1 MAKKPGFEDWLR
13 AAIAMFGSGASAAG
27 GVGAMTLLSGVGGGG
42 VGGGAGGAGT
52 GASESM
58 DKATNLGHNF
68 NYDLNY
74 IPGPAQMNRMLMQ
87 QTADEYAPR
96 QTLAEHVAALRR
108 YVRPGMNP
116 AQMKEALRRGK
127 EYEQSLPQWW
137 DDDRPRKNFT
147 PSSSAV
153 SGIRITPDNRIQ
165 IRFGKGSKWYSYRGG
180 ATPGAAA
187 EEVKKLIGTNGK
199 SIGQALA
206 RKGLKNGFGQWA
218 EDHYLPGY

>member
-13 AAIAMFGSGASAAG
+13 AAIALFGSGASAAG

-42 VGGGAGGAGT
+42 AGGAT
-52 GASESM
+52 ESM
-58 DKATNLGHNF
+58 DKVDSLGHNF

-180 ATPGAAA
+180 ENPGAAA
-187 EEVKKLIGTNGK
+187 KEVQKLIGTNGK
-199 SIGQALA
+199 SIGQNLV
-206 RKGLKNGFGQWA
+206 RKSKVFGQWA
-218 EDHYLPGY
+218 KEHYLPGY

>member
-13 AAIAMFGSGASAAG
+13 AAIALFGSGASAAG
-27 GVGAMTLLSGVGGGG
+27 GVGAMTLLSGVGGGPSVDDG
-42 VGGGAGGAGT
+42 
-52 GASESM
+52 S
-58 DKATNLGHNF
+58 DKVDSLGHNF

-74 IPGPAQMNRMLMQ
+74 IPGPEKQMNRMLMQ

-96 QTLAEHVAALRR
+96 QTLLEHVNALRR

-180 ATPGAAA
+180 ATPGDAAK
-187 EEVKKLIGTNGK
+187 EVQKLIGKNGQ
-199 SIGQALA
+199 SIGQNLV
-206 RKGLKNGFGQWA
+206 RKSKTLGQWA
-218 EDHYLPGY
+218 KDHYLPGY

>member
-13 AAIAMFGSGASAAG
+13 AAIALFGSGASAAG
-27 GVGAMTLLSGVGGGG
+27 GVGAMTLLSGVGGGT
-42 VGGGAGGAGT
+42 GAT
-52 GASESM
+52 ASESM
-58 DKATNLGHNF
+58 DKVDSLGHNF

-74 IPGPAQMNRMLMQ
+74 IPGKPQENRMLMQ

-96 QTLAEHVAALRR
+96 QTLAEHIAALRR

-153 SGIRITPDNRIQ
+153 SGIRITPDNKIQ

-180 ATPGAAA
+180 ENPGAAA
-187 EEVKKLIGTNGK
+187 NEVQKLIGKNRQ
-199 SIGQALA
+199 SIGRNLV
-206 RKGLKNGFGQWA
+206 RKSKVFGQWA
-218 EDHYLPGY
+218 REHYLPGY

>member
-13 AAIAMFGSGASAAG
+13 AVISVFGSGASAAG
-27 GVGAMTLLSGVGGGG
+27 GVGAMTLLSGVGGGT
-42 VGGGAGGAGT
+42 GAT
-52 GASESM
+52 ASESM
-58 DKATNLGHNF
+58 DKVDSLGHNF

-96 QTLAEHVAALRR
+96 QTLAEHVAALRH

-127 EYEQSLPQWW
+127 EYEQNLPQWW

-180 ATPGAAA
+180 ATPGDAAKEA
-187 EEVKKLIGTNGK
+187 MKLIGKNGQ
-199 SIGQALA
+199 SIGRNLI
-206 RKGLKNGFGQWA
+206 RKGKGHENSWA
-218 EDHYLPGY
+218 AQHYLPGY

>member
-13 AAIAMFGSGASAAG
+13 AAIALFGSGASAAG
-27 GVGAMTLLSGVGGGG
+27 GVGAMTLLSGVGGG
-42 VGGGAGGAGT
+42 T
-52 GASESM
+52 GAASSESM
-58 DKATNLGHNF
+58 DKVDSLGHNF

-96 QTLAEHVAALRR
+96 QTLAEHIAALRR

-180 ATPGAAA
+180 ENPGAAA
-187 EEVKKLIGTNGK
+187 KEVQKLIGKNGQ
-199 SIGQALA
+199 SIGQNLV
-206 RKGLKNGFGQWA
+206 RKSKVFGQWA
-218 EDHYLPGY
+218 KDHYLPGY

>member
-13 AAIAMFGSGASAAG
+13 AAIALFGSGASAAG
-27 GVGAMTLLSGVGGGG
+27 GVGAMTLLSGVGGGPSVDDG
-42 VGGGAGGAGT
+42 
-52 GASESM
+52 S
-58 DKATNLGHNF
+58 DKAESLGHNF

-74 IPGPAQMNRMLMQ
+74 IPGPAQMNHMLMQ
-87 QTADEYAPR
+87 ETADEYAPR
-96 QTLAEHVAALRR
+96 QTLLEHVNALRR

-153 SGIRITPDNRIQ
+153 SGIRITPDNKIQ

-180 ATPGAAA
+180 ENPGAAA
-187 EEVKKLIGTNGK
+187 KEVQKLIGKNGQ
-199 SIGQALA
+199 SIGQNLV
-206 RKGLKNGFGQWA
+206 RKSKVFGQWA
-218 EDHYLPGY
+218 REHYLPGY

>member
-13 AAIAMFGSGASAAG
+13 AAIALFGSGASAAG
-27 GVGAMTLLSGVGGGG
+27 GVGAMTLLSGVGGG
-42 VGGGAGGAGT
+42 T
-52 GASESM
+52 GATSSESM
-58 DKATNLGHNF
+58 DKVDSLGHNF

-96 QTLAEHVAALRR
+96 QTLAEHIAALRR

-153 SGIRITPDNRIQ
+153 SGIRITPDNKIQ

-180 ATPGAAA
+180 ENPGAAA
-187 EEVKKLIGTNGK
+187 NEVQKLIGKNGQ
-199 SIGQALA
+199 SIGRNLV
-206 RKGLKNGFGQWA
+206 RKSKVFGQWA
-218 EDHYLPGY
+218 REHYLPGY

>member
-13 AAIAMFGSGASAAG
+13 AAIALFGSGASAAG
-27 GVGAMTLLSGVGGGG
+27 GVGAMTLLSGVGGG
-42 VGGGAGGAGT
+42 
-52 GASESM
+52 ASVDDGS

-74 IPGPAQMNRMLMQ
+74 IPGPERQDNKMLKQ
-87 QTADEYAPR
+87 QAADEYGPR

-116 AQMKEALRRGK
+116 AQMKEALKRGK

-137 DDDRPRKNFT
+137 DDDRPRSNFT

-153 SGIRITPDNRIQ
+153 SGIRITPDNKIQ
-165 IRFGKGSKWYSYRGG
+165 IRFGRGTKWYSYRGG
-180 ATPGAAA
+180 ETPGAAA
-187 EEVKKLIGTNGK
+187 KEAMKLIGKNGQ
-199 SIGQALA
+199 SIGRNLV
-206 RKGLKNGFGQWA
+206 RKSKVFGQWA
-218 EDHYLPGY
+218 REHYLPGY

>member
-13 AAIAMFGSGASAAG
+13 AAIALFGSGASAAG
-27 GVGAMTLLSGVGGGG
+27 GVGAMTLLSGVGGGPSVDDG
-42 VGGGAGGAGT
+42 
-52 GASESM
+52 S
-58 DKATNLGHNF
+58 DKADSLGHNF

-74 IPGPAQMNRMLMQ
+74 IPGEAQMNRMLMQ

-96 QTLAEHVAALRR
+96 QTLLEHVNALRR

-180 ATPGAAA
+180 ATPGDAAK
-187 EEVKKLIGTNGK
+187 EVQKLIGTNGQ
-199 SIGQALA
+199 SIGQNLV
-206 RKGLKNGFGQWA
+206 RKSKTLGQWA
-218 EDHYLPGY
+218 KDHYLPGY

>member
-13 AAIAMFGSGASAAG
+13 AAIALFGSGASAAG
-27 GVGAMTLLSGVGGGG
+27 GVGAMTLLSGVGGG
-42 VGGGAGGAGT
+42 T
-52 GASESM
+52 GSASSESM
-58 DKATNLGHNF
+58 DKVDSLGHNF

-96 QTLAEHVAALRR
+96 QTLAEHIAALRR

-180 ATPGAAA
+180 ENPGAAA
-187 EEVKKLIGTNGK
+187 KEVQKLIGKNGQ
-199 SIGQALA
+199 SIGQNLV
-206 RKGLKNGFGQWA
+206 RKSKVFGQWA
-218 EDHYLPGY
+218 REHYLPGY

>member
-13 AAIAMFGSGASAAG
+13 AAIALFGSGASAAG
-27 GVGAMTLLSGVGGGG
+27 GVGAMTLLSGVGGG
-42 VGGGAGGAGT
+42 T
-52 GASESM
+52 GAASSESM
-58 DKATNLGHNF
+58 DKVDSLGHNF

-180 ATPGAAA
+180 ETPGAAA
-187 EEVKKLIGTNGK
+187 NEVQKLIGKRGQ
-199 SIGQALA
+199 SIGQNLV
-206 RKGLKNGFGQWA
+206 RKSKVFGQWA
-218 EDHYLPGY
+218 KEHYLPGY

>member
-13 AAIAMFGSGASAAG
+13 AAIALFGSGASAAG
-27 GVGAMTLLSGVGGGG
+27 GVGAMTLLSGVGGGT
-42 VGGGAGGAGT
+42 GAT
-52 GASESM
+52 ASESM
-58 DKATNLGHNF
+58 DKVDSLGHNF

-74 IPGPAQMNRMLMQ
+74 IPGNPQENRMLMQ

-96 QTLAEHVAALRR
+96 QTLAEHIAALRR

-153 SGIRITPDNRIQ
+153 SGIRITPDNKIQ

-180 ATPGAAA
+180 ENPGAAA
-187 EEVKKLIGTNGK
+187 NEVQKLIGKNGQ
-199 SIGQALA
+199 SIGRNLV
-206 RKGLKNGFGQWA
+206 RKSKVFGQWA
-218 EDHYLPGY
+218 REHYLPGY

>member
-13 AAIAMFGSGASAAG
+13 AAIALFGSGASAAG
-27 GVGAMTLLSGVGGGG
+27 GVGAMTLLSGVGGGPSVEDG
-42 VGGGAGGAGT
+42 
-52 GASESM
+52 S
-58 DKATNLGHNF
+58 DKATSLGHNF

-74 IPGPAQMNRMLMQ
+74 IPGDPQENKMLMQ

-96 QTLAEHVAALRR
+96 QTLLEHVNALRR

-153 SGIRITPDNRIQ
+153 SGIRITPDNKIQ

-180 ATPGAAA
+180 ENPGAAA
-187 EEVKKLIGTNGK
+187 NEVQKLIGKNGQ
-199 SIGQALA
+199 SIGRNLV
-206 RKGLKNGFGQWA
+206 RKSKVFGQWA
-218 EDHYLPGY
+218 REHYLPGY

>member
-13 AAIAMFGSGASAAG
+13 AVISVFGSGASAAG
-27 GVGAMTLLSGVGGGG
+27 GVGAMTLLSGVGGGPS
-42 VGGGAGGAGT
+42 VEDGT
-52 GASESM
+52 
-58 DKATNLGHNF
+58 DKAESLGHNF

-96 QTLAEHVAALRR
+96 QTLLEHVNALRR

-153 SGIRITPDNRIQ
+153 SGIRITPDNKIQ

-180 ATPGAAA
+180 ENPGAAA
-187 EEVKKLIGTNGK
+187 KEVQKLIGKNGQ
-199 SIGQALA
+199 SIGQNLV
-206 RKGLKNGFGQWA
+206 RKSKVFGQWA
-218 EDHYLPGY
+218 REHYLPGY

>member
-13 AAIAMFGSGASAAG
+13 AAIALFGSGASAAG
-27 GVGAMTLLSGVGGGG
+27 GVGAMTLLSGVGGGT
-42 VGGGAGGAGT
+42 GAT
-52 GASESM
+52 ASESM
-58 DKATNLGHNF
+58 DKVDSLGHNF

-87 QTADEYAPR
+87 QTANEYAPR
-96 QTLAEHVAALRR
+96 QTLAEHIAALRR

-116 AQMKEALRRGK
+116 EQMKEALRRGK

-153 SGIRITPDNRIQ
+153 SGIRITPDNKIQ

-180 ATPGAAA
+180 ENPGAAA
-187 EEVKKLIGTNGK
+187 NEVQKLIGKNGQ
-199 SIGQALA
+199 SIGRNLV
-206 RKGLKNGFGQWA
+206 RKSKVFGQWA
-218 EDHYLPGY
+218 REHYLPGY

>member
-13 AAIAMFGSGASAAG
+13 AVISVFGSGASAAG
-27 GVGAMTLLSGVGGGG
+27 GVGAMTLLSGVGGG
-42 VGGGAGGAGT
+42 T
-52 GASESM
+52 GAASSESM
-58 DKATNLGHNF
+58 DKVDSLGHNF

-180 ATPGAAA
+180 ETPGAAA
-187 EEVKKLIGTNGK
+187 KEVQKLIGKNGQ
-199 SIGQALA
+199 SIGQNLV
-206 RKGLKNGFGQWA
+206 RKSKVFGQWA
-218 EDHYLPGY
+218 REHYLPGY

>member
-13 AAIAMFGSGASAAG
+13 AAIALFGSGASAAG
-27 GVGAMTLLSGVGGGG
+27 GVGAMTLLSGVGGGPSVDDG
-42 VGGGAGGAGT
+42 
-52 GASESM
+52 S
-58 DKATNLGHNF
+58 DKAESLVHNF

-96 QTLAEHVAALRR
+96 QTLLEHVNALRR

-180 ATPGAAA
+180 ENPGAAA
-187 EEVKKLIGTNGK
+187 KEVQKLIGKNGQ
-199 SIGQALA
+199 SIGQNLV
-206 RKGLKNGFGQWA
+206 RKSKVFGQWA
-218 EDHYLPGY
+218 REHYLPGY

>member
-13 AAIAMFGSGASAAG
+13 AAIALFGSGASAAG
-27 GVGAMTLLSGVGGGG
+27 GVGAMTLLSGVGGGPSVDDG
-42 VGGGAGGAGT
+42 
-52 GASESM
+52 S
-58 DKATNLGHNF
+58 DKAESLGHNF

-96 QTLAEHVAALRR
+96 QTLLEHVNALRR

-153 SGIRITPDNRIQ
+153 SGIRITPDNKIQ
-165 IRFGKGSKWYSYRGG
+165 IRFGKGTKWYSYRGG

-187 EEVKKLIGTNGK
+187 EEVQKLIGKNGQ
-199 SIGQALA
+199 SIGQNLV
-206 RKGLKNGFGQWA
+206 RKSKTLGQWA
-218 EDHYLPGY
+218 KDHYLPGY

>member
-13 AAIAMFGSGASAAG
+13 AAIALFGSGASAAG
-27 GVGAMTLLSGVGGGG
+27 GVGAMTLLSGVGGGPSVDDG
-42 VGGGAGGAGT
+42 
-52 GASESM
+52 S
-58 DKATNLGHNF
+58 DKAESLGHNF

-96 QTLAEHVAALRR
+96 QTLLEHVNALRR

-180 ATPGAAA
+180 ENPGAAA
-187 EEVKKLIGTNGK
+187 KEVQKLIGKNGQ
-199 SIGQALA
+199 SIGQNLV
-206 RKGLKNGFGQWA
+206 RKSKVFGQWA
-218 EDHYLPGY
+218 REHYLPGY

>member
-13 AAIAMFGSGASAAG
+13 AAIALFGSGASAAG
-27 GVGAMTLLSGVGGGG
+27 GVGALTLLSGVGGGPSVDDG
-42 VGGGAGGAGT
+42 
-52 GASESM
+52 S
-58 DKATNLGHNF
+58 DKADSLGHNF

-74 IPGPAQMNRMLMQ
+74 IPGERQMNRMLMQ

-96 QTLAEHVAALRR
+96 QTLLEHVNALRR

-180 ATPGAAA
+180 ATPGDAAK
-187 EEVKKLIGTNGK
+187 EVQKLIGKNGQ
-199 SIGQALA
+199 SIGQNLV
-206 RKGLKNGFGQWA
+206 RKSKTLGQWA
-218 EDHYLPGY
+218 KDHYLPGY

>member
-13 AAIAMFGSGASAAG
+13 AAIALFGSGASAAG
-27 GVGAMTLLSGVGGGG
+27 GVGAMTLLSGVGGS
-42 VGGGAGGAGT
+42 GAGT
-52 GASESM
+52 GAASSESM
-58 DKATNLGHNF
+58 DKVDSLGHNF

-96 QTLAEHVAALRR
+96 QTLAEHIAALRR

-153 SGIRITPDNRIQ
+153 SGIRITPDNKIQ
-165 IRFGKGSKWYSYRGG
+165 IRFGKGTKWYSYRGG
-180 ATPGAAA
+180 ENPGAAA
-187 EEVKKLIGTNGK
+187 KEVQKLIGKNGQ
-199 SIGQALA
+199 SIGQNLV
-206 RKGLKNGFGQWA
+206 RKSKVFGQWA
-218 EDHYLPGY
+218 KEHYLPGY

>member
-13 AAIAMFGSGASAAG
+13 AAIALFGSGASAAG
-27 GVGAMTLLSGVGGGG
+27 GVGAMTLLSGVGG
-42 VGGGAGGAGT
+42 VDAGT
-52 GASESM
+52 GASESV
-58 DKATNLGHNF
+58 DKANSLGHNF

-74 IPGPAQMNRMLMQ
+74 IPGPEKQMNHMLMQ

-96 QTLAEHVAALRR
+96 QTLAEHIAALRR

-153 SGIRITPDNRIQ
+153 SGIRITPDNKIQ

-180 ATPGAAA
+180 ENPGAAA
-187 EEVKKLIGTNGK
+187 QEVQKLIGKNGQ
-199 SIGQALA
+199 SIGQNLV
-206 RKGLKNGFGQWA
+206 RKSKVFGQWA
-218 EDHYLPGY
+218 REHYLPGY

>member
-13 AAIAMFGSGASAAG
+13 AAIALFGSGASAAG
-27 GVGAMTLLSGVGGGG
+27 GVGAMTLLSGVGGGTG
-42 VGGGAGGAGT
+42 VT
-52 GASESM
+52 ASESM
-58 DKATNLGHNF
+58 DKVDSLGHNF

-74 IPGPAQMNRMLMQ
+74 IPGNPQENRMLMQ

-96 QTLAEHVAALRR
+96 QTLAEHIAALRR

-153 SGIRITPDNRIQ
+153 SGIRITPDNKIQ

-180 ATPGAAA
+180 ENPGAAA
-187 EEVKKLIGTNGK
+187 NEVQKLIGKNGQ
-199 SIGQALA
+199 SIGRNLV
-206 RKGLKNGFGQWA
+206 RKSKVFGQWA
-218 EDHYLPGY
+218 REHYLPGY

>member
-13 AAIAMFGSGASAAG
+13 AAIALFGSGASAAG
-27 GVGAMTLLSGVGGGG
+27 GVGAMTLLSGVGGG
-42 VGGGAGGAGT
+42 T
-52 GASESM
+52 GAASSESM
-58 DKATNLGHNF
+58 DKVDSLGHNF

-96 QTLAEHVAALRR
+96 QTLAEHIAALRR

-180 ATPGAAA
+180 ENPGAAA
-187 EEVKKLIGTNGK
+187 KEVQKLIGKNGQ
-199 SIGQALA
+199 SIGQNLV
-206 RKGLKNGFGQWA
+206 RKSKVFGQWA
-218 EDHYLPGY
+218 REHYLPGY

>member
-13 AAIAMFGSGASAAG
+13 AAIALFGSGASAAG
-27 GVGAMTLLSGVGGGG
+27 GVGAMTLLSGVGGGPSVDDG
-42 VGGGAGGAGT
+42 
-52 GASESM
+52 S
-58 DKATNLGHNF
+58 DKADSLGHNF

-74 IPGPAQMNRMLMQ
+74 IPGERQMNRMLMQ

-96 QTLAEHVAALRR
+96 QTLLEHVNALRR

-180 ATPGAAA
+180 ATPGDAAK
-187 EEVKKLIGTNGK
+187 EVQKLIGKNGQ
-199 SIGQALA
+199 SIGQNLV
-206 RKGLKNGFGQWA
+206 RKSKTLGQWA
-218 EDHYLPGY
+218 KDHYLPGY

>member
-13 AAIAMFGSGASAAG
+13 AAIALFGSGASAAG
-27 GVGAMTLLSGVGGGG
+27 GVGAMTLLSGVGGG
-42 VGGGAGGAGT
+42 T
-52 GASESM
+52 GAASSESM
-58 DKATNLGHNF
+58 DKVDSLGHNF

-127 EYEQSLPQWW
+127 EYEESLPQWW

-180 ATPGAAA
+180 ENPGAAA
-187 EEVKKLIGTNGK
+187 KEVQKLIGKNGQ
-199 SIGQALA
+199 SIGQNLV
-206 RKGLKNGFGQWA
+206 RKSKVFGQWA
-218 EDHYLPGY
+218 REHYLPGY

>member
-13 AAIAMFGSGASAAG
+13 AAIALFGSGASAAG
-27 GVGAMTLLSGVGGGG
+27 GVGAMTLLSGVGGGT
-42 VGGGAGGAGT
+42 GGAT
-52 GASESM
+52 ESM
-58 DKATNLGHNF
+58 DKVDSLGHNF

-180 ATPGAAA
+180 ENPGAAA
-187 EEVKKLIGTNGK
+187 KEVQKLIGKNGQ
-199 SIGQALA
+199 SIGQNLV
-206 RKGLKNGFGQWA
+206 RKSKVFGQWA
-218 EDHYLPGY
+218 REHYLPGY

>member
-13 AAIAMFGSGASAAG
+13 AAIALFGSGASAAG
-27 GVGAMTLLSGVGGGG
+27 GVGAMTLLSGVGGGPS
-42 VGGGAGGAGT
+42 VEDGT
-52 GASESM
+52 
-58 DKATNLGHNF
+58 DKAESLGHNF

-96 QTLAEHVAALRR
+96 QTLLEHVNALRR

-180 ATPGAAA
+180 ENPGAAA
-187 EEVKKLIGTNGK
+187 AEVQKLIGKNGQ
-199 SIGQALA
+199 SIGQNLV
-206 RKGLKNGFGQWA
+206 RKSKVFGQWA
-218 EDHYLPGY
+218 KDHYLPGY

>member
-13 AAIAMFGSGASAAG
+13 AVIAVFGSGASAAG
-27 GVGAMTLLSGVGGGG
+27 GVGAMTLLSGVGGGT
-42 VGGGAGGAGT
+42 GAT
-52 GASESM
+52 ASESM
-58 DKATNLGHNF
+58 DKVDSLGHNF

-96 QTLAEHVAALRR
+96 QTLAEHIAALRR

-153 SGIRITPDNRIQ
+153 SGIRITPDNKIQ

-180 ATPGAAA
+180 ENPGAAA
-187 EEVKKLIGTNGK
+187 NEVQKLIGKNGQ
-199 SIGQALA
+199 SIGRNLV
-206 RKGLKNGFGQWA
+206 RKSKVFGQWA
-218 EDHYLPGY
+218 REHYLPGY

>member
-13 AAIAMFGSGASAAG
+13 AAIALFGSGASAAG
-27 GVGAMTLLSGVGGGG
+27 GVGAMTLLSGVGGGT
-42 VGGGAGGAGT
+42 GGET
-52 GASESM
+52 ESV
-58 DKATNLGHNF
+58 DKANSLGHNF

-74 IPGPAQMNRMLMQ
+74 IPGPEKQMNRMLMQ

-96 QTLAEHVAALRR
+96 QTLAEHIAALRR

-180 ATPGAAA
+180 ENPGAAA
-187 EEVKKLIGTNGK
+187 KEVQKLIGKNGQ
-199 SIGQALA
+199 SIGQNLV
-206 RKGLKNGFGQWA
+206 RKSKVFGQWA
-218 EDHYLPGY
+218 KDHYLPGY

>member
-13 AAIAMFGSGASAAG
+13 AAIALFGSGASAAG
-27 GVGAMTLLSGVGGGG
+27 GVGAMTLLSGVGGG
-42 VGGGAGGAGT
+42 T
-52 GASESM
+52 GSASSESM
-58 DKATNLGHNF
+58 DKVDSLGHNF

-96 QTLAEHVAALRR
+96 QTLAEHIAALRR

-165 IRFGKGSKWYSYRGG
+165 IRFGKGTKWYSYRGG
-180 ATPGAAA
+180 ENPGAAA
-187 EEVKKLIGTNGK
+187 KEVQKLIGKNGQ
-199 SIGQALA
+199 SIGQNLV
-206 RKGLKNGFGQWA
+206 RKSKVFGQWA
-218 EDHYLPGY
+218 REHYLPGY

>member
-13 AAIAMFGSGASAAG
+13 AAIALFGSGASAAG
-27 GVGAMTLLSGVGGGG
+27 GVGAMTLLSGVGGGT
-42 VGGGAGGAGT
+42 GAT
-52 GASESM
+52 ASESM
-58 DKATNLGHNF
+58 DKVDSLGHNF

-74 IPGPAQMNRMLMQ
+74 IPGPEKQMNRMLMQ

-96 QTLAEHVAALRR
+96 QTLAEHIAALRR

-187 EEVKKLIGTNGK
+187 EEVQKLIGTNGK

-206 RKGLKNGFGQWA
+206 RKGLKNGFGKWA
-218 EDHYLPGY
+218 EEHYLAGY

>member
-13 AAIAMFGSGASAAG
+13 AAIALFGSGASAAG
-27 GVGAMTLLSGVGGGG
+27 GVGAMTLLSGVGGGPSVDDG
-42 VGGGAGGAGT
+42 
-52 GASESM
+52 S
-58 DKATNLGHNF
+58 DKAESLGHNF

-74 IPGPAQMNRMLMQ
+74 IPGPAQMNHMLMQ
-87 QTADEYAPR
+87 ETADEYAPR
-96 QTLAEHVAALRR
+96 QTLLEHVNALRR

-180 ATPGAAA
+180 ATPGDAAK
-187 EEVKKLIGTNGK
+187 EVQKLIGTNGQ
-199 SIGQALA
+199 SIGQNLV
-206 RKGLKNGFGQWA
+206 RKSKVFGQWA
-218 EDHYLPGY
+218 REHYLPGY

>member
-13 AAIAMFGSGASAAG
+13 AAIALFGSGASAAG

-42 VGGGAGGAGT
+42 AGGAGT
-52 GASESM
+52 GAAESM

-74 IPGPAQMNRMLMQ
+74 IPGPERQDNKMLQQ
-87 QTADEYAPR
+87 QTADEYGPR
-96 QTLAEHVAALRR
+96 QTLEEHIAALRR
-108 YVRPGMNP
+108 FVRPGMTP

-137 DDDRPRKNFT
+137 DDDRPRANFT

-165 IRFGKGSKWYSYRGG
+165 IRFGKGTKWYSYRGG
-180 ATPGAAA
+180 ADPGSAAKEA
-187 EEVKKLIGTNGK
+187 MKLIGKNGQ
-199 SIGQALA
+199 SIGRNLV
-206 RKGLKNGFGQWA
+206 RKSKVFGQWA
-218 EDHYLPGY
+218 REHYLPGY